1 MIFSSAEVG
10 SDKESDSA
18 PDTTSKPPDEDK
30 APIDVADLPKN
41 RAMIDSNVERARVF
55 LDGEFKCETPC
66 VVEIPVGDDADHELV
81 LRKDGY
87 VEVMTK
93 WKPRSVT
100 DRPPQLPDLK
110 PATVEIELK

>member
-1 MIFSSAEVG
+1 MFFSSGKTADD
-10 SDKESDSA
+10 SDADTA
-18 PDTTSKPPDEDK
+18 ADTTVKPPDEEK

-41 RAMIDSNVERARVF
+41 RAMIDSNVEHARVF
-55 LDGEFKCETPC
+55 LDGDFKCETPC
-66 VVEIPVGDDADHELV
+66 QVEIPVGDGADHELV

-93 WKPRSVT
+93 WQPRSVT

>member
-1 MIFSSAEVG
+1 MIFSSGKTEG
-10 SDKESDSA
+10 DTNG
-18 PDTTSKPPDEDK
+18 DTTATTATPEDETK
-30 APIDVADLPKN
+30 APIDVEDLPKN
-41 RAMIDSNVERARVF
+41 RAMIDSNVEKARVF

-66 VVEIPVGDDADHELV
+66 QVEFPVGDEIDHELV

-93 WKPRSVT
+93 WQPRSVT
-100 DRPPQLPDLK
+100 DQPPQLPDLK